1 MEEQTKYIEALI
13 ELHRGLERKGPGDAL
28 FSEFILNRL
37 PKFPQEYDIADIG
50 CGSGA
55 GTLLLAEKYK
65 SKVRAVD
72 FSKVFLD
79 ELAEKATQ
87 KGLGDLIEV
96 IEGDMGSLSWDRGS
110 IGLLWSEGAA
120 YNITFE
126 GALKAWRPFIA
137 IGGVAVISEM
147 NYFSNDVKGVVSEY
161 MKSAYPGIK
170 TEPMNIELIESSGFE
185 FVETHRLPSE
195 AWWKNYYNPLRN
207 NLEKFKE
214 SADSVMRAVIR
225 ETEEEM
231 KIFRE
236 HYAQFGYTFYIM
248 RAIY

>member
-1 MEEQTKYIEALI
+1 VDELKNYIEALI
-13 ELHRGLERKGPGDAL
+13 ELHRGLERKGPGDAI
-28 FSEFILNRL
+28 FSEFIFNRL
-37 PKFPQEYDIADIG
+37 PKFPQEFGIADIG

-55 GTLLLAEKYK
+55 GALLLAERYK

-72 FSKVFLD
+72 FSKLFLD
-79 ELAEKATQ
+79 ELKERATQ
-87 KGLGDLIEV
+87 KGLDDLIEIIV
-96 IEGDMGSLSWDRGS
+96 GDMGSLSWDRGS

-185 FVETHRLPSE
+185 FIEMHRLPSNT
-195 AWWKNYYNPLRN
+195 WWDNYYNPLRN
-207 NLEKFKE
+207 NLEKFKK
-214 SADSVMRAVIR
+214 SADSVMQTVIR

-231 KIFRE
+231 KIFLE
-236 HYAQFGYTFYIM
+236 HHTEFGYTFYIM
-248 RAIY
+248 RAV